1 MTFSKTQFW
10 SEYDVFGRQKV
21 EALKASR
28 PAIIELAGRYKT
40 IVQQLNKPARSPS
53 TGSSNTEELLFRE
66 VCDIC
71 LWGNGSDLSI
81 LASLGPEQ
89 LQSRQGEEARKKAEK
104 NVIVNQIR
112 SAYSVLKE
120 AQAKNPGERRVDIV
134 LDNAGFELFV
144 DLILASFLL
153 TSNLATEVVLH
164 TKTIPWFISDA
175 TEQDFW
181 ALLDALEFPR
191 RFFETPTEDQKH
203 NSIQP
208 ERLSDEEVTNMQVLS
223 VSWNSFHENRTLA
236 VQPTWFWTNYQDY
249 RELPTHAKDIFEQ
262 FQQSELVI
270 FKGDLNYRKLTGDL
284 AWPVDTSF
292 QMAIGDLGGPSNVRV
307 LALRTCKADVVV
319 GIPKSMDKHLR
330 ATTGKPDGPREW
342 AWSGEWAVMQFF
354 DGKEEARGAE
364 ERAQYSGNTDSD
376 AAESVYG

>member
-1 MTFSKTQFW
+1 MTFARTQFW
-10 SEYDVFGRQKV
+10 SEYDVFGRQKT

-28 PAIIELAGRYKT
+28 PAIIELAGKYKT
-40 IVQQLNKPARSPS
+40 IIAQLNEPS
-53 TGSSNTEELLFRE
+53 KGSSNTEELIFRE

-81 LASLGPEQ
+81 LSSLGPEQ
-89 LQSRQGEEARKKAEK
+89 LQSRQGEEARKRAEK
-104 NVIVNQIR
+104 KVLVNKIS

-120 AQAKNPGERRVDIV
+120 AQIKNSGERRVDIV

-153 TSNLATEVVLH
+153 ASNLATEVVLH
-164 TKTIPWFISDA
+164 TKAIPWFISDA
-175 TEQDFW
+175 TEHDFW

-223 VSWNSFHENRTLA
+223 VSWNSFHENRSLA
-236 VQPTWFWTNYQDY
+236 VQPNTFWTNYRDY
-249 RELPTHAKDIFEQ
+249 RDLPTDAEDLFEQ

-284 AWPVDTSF
+284 AWPTDTSF
-292 QMAIGDLGGPSNVRV
+292 QMAIGELGGASNVRV
-307 LALRTCKADVVV
+307 LALRTCKADVIV

-330 ATTGKPDGPREW
+330 ETTGNPHGPREW
-342 AWSGEWAVMQFF
+342 AWS
-354 DGKEEARGAE
+354 
-364 ERAQYSGNTDSD
+364 
-376 AAESVYG
+376 